1 MAAQPDAEAPEAESA
16 DAEPA
21 QRSEGEPQ
29 PSAGSN
35 LERHDP
41 EYLDRDKLDFDPDE
55 GLYSGT
61 AVDGTSDIPGPHA
74 DGTANDADTENT
86 ASGSDGSG
94 VDAGDGTGAD
104 GTGEGR

>member
-1 MAAQPDAEAPEAESA
+1 MAARSDAETA
-16 DAEPA
+16 DTETTDTETGDTETAGTETAGTEPA
-21 QRSEGEPQ
+21 QQSEGEPR

-41 EYLDRDKLDFDPDE
+41 EYLDRDKLDFDPDD

-74 DGTANDADTENT
+74 EGTADDQE
-86 ASGSDGSG
+86 
-94 VDAGDGTGAD
+94 
-104 GTGEGR
+104 